1 MRLSM
6 NSKVIQSVS
15 QEMFSKFIREIQGLT
30 NSTRENAM
38 EVPWELLK
46 YIDTLEAEVCCVP
59 VAGRPK
65 KGVTIQVEDV

>member
-6 NSKVIQSVS
+6 NSKVIQSSS
-15 QEMFSKFIREIQGLT
+15 QEMFSKFIREIQGVA

-46 YIDTLEAEVCCVP
+46 YIDTLEAKVCCVS

-65 KGVTIQVEDV
+65 KEESTPVEEV